1 MNLLAQ
7 RRGFRRHVDLVAGAA
22 NRSNSNRPRAD
33 VINTLRRRNE
43 LEVSTLPSRKENIEF
58 GSRVSWRWR
67 ETAIASEGP
76 RV

>member
-33 VINTLRRRNE
+33 VINTLRCPA
-43 LEVSTLPSRKENIEF
+43 EVDISTLPGREEHIEF
-58 GSRVSWRWR
+58 RQPCKL
-67 ETAIASEGP
+67 ALA
-76 RV
+76 